1 MTMFMVERTFHVTE
15 DQMDYVGRR
24 SNEVT
29 RDQYPD
35 ITWHHSH
42 VVVDDG
48 GKVKTYCVYDAP
60 SEEMVRQHADQLG
73 FHKVVGISE
82 IAGDVTPDDFP
93 LS

>member
-29 RDQYPD
+29 RDQYPE

-42 VVVDDG
+42 VVVHDDG
-48 GKVKTYCVYDAP
+48 KVRTYCIA
-60 SEEMVRQHADQLG
+60 EALG
-73 FHKVVGISE
+73 MHTVDGIYE

-93 LS
+93 LT

>member
-15 DQMDYVGRR
+15 DQMEFVGRR

-29 RDQYPD
+29 RDQYPE

-42 VVVDDG
+42 VVVSDDG
-48 GKVKTYCVYDAP
+48 KVRTYCIYEAP
-60 SEEMVRQHADQLG
+60 SIDIVQGHAEALG
-73 FHKVVGISE
+73 MHTVDGIHE

-93 LS
+93 LT